1 MRRSRRGG
9 AHQTPA
15 NDRPRLRPV
24 HFLLRPAGAAP
35 VKPGLI
41 LGRGTPLMGD
51 DGVGALLAESLAGR
65 ADADVLIGGTDLLR
79 CAGEIE
85 GRQRVI
91 LIDAVQCEAESD
103 VPGEITV

>member
-9 AHQTPA
+9 ALQTPA
-15 NDRPRLRPV
+15 NDRPRLRAV
-24 HFLLRPAGAAP
+24 HFLLRPSGAAP
-35 VKPGLI
+35 MKPLLI
-41 LGRGTPLMGD
+41 SGRGNPLRGD
-51 DGVGALLAESLAGR
+51 DGVGALLAESLGGR

-91 LIDAVQCEAESD
+91 LIDSVHCVAERDSS
-103 VPGEITV
+103 VAI